1 MTPITPEEPFPN
13 SFLHVAKSPLNRGR
27 SCMPLPDISVMAGQT
42 VDTWCSLIGVDTWA
56 LVHNGQKSTVLCFQ
70 IKETGQPVGPTEI
83 LKYARPLEGFSASGH
98 QTSKWS
104 PRWNILTWSSVIGL
118 IFWESVVAL
127 FWRWNILTWRHW
139 IQTMRL
145 SMSWC
150 IDTKLVRSFQVPTR
164 GAFEK
169 IRTLKIYI
177 F

>member
-13 SFLHVAKSPLNRGR
+13 SFLHVAKSPLDRGR
-27 SCMPLPDISVMAGQT
+27 SCMPLPDITVMAGQT

-98 QTSKWS
+98 QASKWS

-127 FWRWNILTWRHW
+127 FWRGGIGFKRW
-139 IQTMRL
+139 
-145 SMSWC
+145 
-150 IDTKLVRSFQVPTR
+150 DFQCLDALIPNWF
-164 GAFEK
+164 GPSKFQQEGL
-169 IRTLKIYI
+169 LKK
-177 F
+177 FAL